1 MKCRKARPSRNW
13 SLRSKNLSIIKPFRA
28 LRPLAENAKRV
39 ACVPY
44 DVVYESEV
52 RRFIASNSH
61 SFLRVTRA
69 EAEFPEG
76 SNPDPAIVFERAR
89 QNLEH
94 FIKEG
99 ILVNDSE
106 RAFYIYQLVAESHI
120 QTGLVGCVAID
131 DYESGHVKK
140 HEKVRPDKVEDR
152 TGHMLAVKAQTGLIF
167 LAFRGTDKIR
177 SLFSEKTTAPPLYEF
192 ECPAGIL
199 QRVWRAEH
207 TDDWAAAFKE
217 VEDLYIADGHHR
229 AESARLAREKMRAD
243 NPSHTGEEDYN
254 FVVAGMYP
262 AEDLKILPYNRVV
275 KGLNGLSTDEFFARI
290 QESFVLIGSDEK
302 VPQNHGEFCMYMD
315 GKWHKFRFNVNYI
328 REPDP
333 IERLDVSILQNFLLG
348 PVLGIG
354 DARTDQRIGFV
365 GGARGTAE
373 LERIIDEGIAT
384 VAFSM
389 FATTMDDLFAVSDMG
404 EIMPP
409 KSTWFEPKLKDG
421 LLVHLI

>member
-1 MKCRKARPSRNW
+1 M
-13 SLRSKNLSIIKPFRA
+13 
-28 LRPLAENAKRV
+28 
-39 ACVPY
+39 PY

-52 RRFIASNSH
+52 RKYIESNPL

-76 SNPDPAIVFERAR
+76 TTTAPEIVFERAR
-89 QNLEH
+89 QNLEN

-99 ILVNDSE
+99 ILVKDPE
-106 RAFYIYQLVAESHI
+106 RAFYIYQLVAESHT

-152 TGHMLAVKAQTGLIF
+152 TGHMLAVRAQTGLIF
-167 LAFRGTDKIR
+167 LAFRGTDKIHD
-177 SLFSEKTTAPPLYEF
+177 LFAEKTTTPPLYEF
-192 ECPAGIL
+192 ECPAGVV

-207 TDDWAAAFKE
+207 TDEWAAAFTE
-217 VEDLYIADGHHR
+217 VPDLYIADGHHR

-243 NPSHTGEEDYN
+243 NPAHTGAEDYN

-262 AEDLKILPYNRVV
+262 AEDLRILPYNRVV
-275 KGLNGLSTDEFFARI
+275 KDLNGLSTEEFFARI
-290 QESFVLIGSDEK
+290 QESFVLIDSDEK
-302 VPQNHGEFCMYMD
+302 VPQNHGEVCMYLD
-315 GKWHKFRFNVNYI
+315 GKWHKLRFNVNYV
-328 REPDP
+328 RQPDP
-333 IERLDVSILQNFLLG
+333 IERLDVSILQNFLLE

-365 GGARGTAE
+365 GGARGTGE
-373 LERIIDEGIAT
+373 LERIIDEGIAK

-389 FATTMDDLFAVSDMG
+389 FPTTMDDLFAVSDMG

-421 LLVHLI
+421 LLVHMI

>member
-1 MKCRKARPSRNW
+1 MRP
-13 SLRSKNLSIIKPFRA
+13 I
-28 LRPLAENAKRV
+28 AENAKRV

-52 RRFIASNSH
+52 RQFIASNPL

-76 SNPDPAIVFERAR
+76 SNTAPEMVFERAR
-89 QNLEH
+89 QNLEN

-99 ILVNDSE
+99 HLVKDPE
-106 RAFYIYQLVAESHI
+106 RAFYIYQLEAQSHT

-131 DYESGHVKK
+131 DYEAGHVKK

-152 TGHMLAVKAQTGLIF
+152 TGHMLTVKAQTGLIF

-177 SLFSEKTTAPPLYEF
+177 ALFADKTTAPPLYEF
-192 ECPAGIL
+192 ECPAGIV

-207 TDDWAAAFKE
+207 TDEWAAAFTE

-229 AESARLAREKMRAD
+229 AESARLAREKMRSD
-243 NPSHTGEEDYN
+243 NAEHTGEEDYN

-262 AEDLKILPYNRVV
+262 AEDLRILPYNRVV
-275 KGLNGLSTDEFFARI
+275 KDLHGLTEDEFFTRI
-290 QESFVLIGSDEK
+290 QENFILSETDEK
-302 VPQNHGEFCMYMD
+302 EPQNHGEFCMYM
-315 GKWHKFRFNVNYI
+315 GSKWYKLRFNVNYV
-328 REPDP
+328 RQPDP
-333 IERLDVSILQNFLLG
+333 IERLDVSILQNFLLD

-373 LERIIDEGIAT
+373 LERIIDEGIAK

>member
-1 MKCRKARPSRNW
+1 MRP
-13 SLRSKNLSIIKPFRA
+13 I
-28 LRPLAENAKRV
+28 AENAKRV

-52 RRFIASNSH
+52 RKYIGSNSL

-76 SNPDPAIVFERAR
+76 STTDPAEVFARAR

-99 ILVNDSE
+99 ILVKDPE
-106 RAFYIYQLVAESHI
+106 RAFYIYQLVAQSHT

-152 TGHMLAVKAQTGLIF
+152 TGHMLTVKAQTGLIF

-177 SLFSEKTTAPPLYEF
+177 ELFAEKTTAPPLYEF
-192 ECPAGIL
+192 ECPAGIV

-207 TDDWAAAFKE
+207 TDEWAAAFTE

-229 AESARLAREKMRAD
+229 AESARLAREKLRAE
-243 NPSHTGEEDYN
+243 NPAHTGEEDYN

-262 AEDLKILPYNRVV
+262 AEDLRILPYNRVI
-275 KGLNGLSTDEFFARI
+275 KDLNGLTEDEFFVRI
-290 QESFVLIGSDEK
+290 QENFILTDTDEK
-302 VPQNHGEFCMYMD
+302 EPQNHGEFCMYLS
-315 GKWHKFRFNVNYI
+315 GKWYKLRFAVNYV

-333 IERLDVSILQNFLLG
+333 IERLDVSILQNFLLE

-373 LERIIDEGIAT
+373 LERIIDEGIAK

-421 LLVHLI
+421 LLVHMI

>member
-1 MKCRKARPSRNW
+1 MRP
-13 SLRSKNLSIIKPFRA
+13 I
-28 LRPLAENAKRV
+28 AENAKRV

-52 RRFIASNSH
+52 RKYIGSNSL

-76 SNPDPAIVFERAR
+76 STTDPKEVFARAR

-99 ILVNDSE
+99 TLVKDPE
-106 RAFYIYQLVAESHI
+106 RAFYIYQLVAQSHT

-152 TGHMLAVKAQTGLIF
+152 TGHMLTVKAQTGLIF

-177 SLFSEKTTAPPLYEF
+177 ELFAEKTTAPPLYEF
-192 ECPAGIL
+192 ECPAGIV

-207 TDDWAAAFKE
+207 TDEWAAAFTE

-229 AESARLAREKMRAD
+229 AESARLAREKLRAE
-243 NPSHTGEEDYN
+243 NPAHTGEEDYN

-262 AEDLKILPYNRVV
+262 AEDLRILPYNRVI
-275 KGLNGLSTDEFFARI
+275 KDLNGLTEDEFFVRI
-290 QESFVLIGSDEK
+290 QENFILTDTDEK
-302 VPQNHGEFCMYMD
+302 EPQNHGEFCMYLS
-315 GKWHKFRFNVNYI
+315 GKWYKLRFAVNYV

-333 IERLDVSILQNFLLG
+333 IERLDVSILQNFLLE

-373 LERIIDEGIAT
+373 LERIIDEGIAK

-389 FATTMDDLFAVSDMG
+389 FATTMDDLFSVSDMG

-421 LLVHLI
+421 LLVHMI